1 MTKDEEKEIIALTT
15 EQFMNCQRAAHK
27 KKRHRWLHNTKQ
39 LMKHYNMLNAHSKKS
54 VATLKKAFAIE
65 EVFESEGNNDISIDT
80 IKTSVAKTFVI
91 MQHVNQML
99 HILQENYEQTGR
111 GRKWRIFE
119 DHFIKQ
125 KTFREI
131 AATESI
137 DERTAYRDT
146 DEVLET
152 LSILLFGAEELMQM

>member
-1 MTKDEEKEIIALTT
+1 MTREDEKQIIALTT

-27 KKRHRWLHNTKQ
+27 KKRNRWLHNTKQ
-39 LMKHYNMLNAHSKKS
+39 LMKHYNTLNAHSRKS

-65 EVFESEGNNDISIDT
+65 DVFEKEESGDISIAS
-80 IKTSVAKTFVI
+80 IKKSAAKTYVI

-99 HILQENYEQTGR
+99 LILQDNYEQTGR

-119 DHFIKQ
+119 EHFINQ
-125 KTFREI
+125 RTFKEI
-131 AATESI
+131 ATAESI

-152 LSILLFGAEELMQM
+152 LSILLFGIEELIKI